1 MEDRKGLLLVISGP
15 AGAGKGTLADM
26 LLKRDGGFRFSV
38 SATTRGPRPN
48 EIAGFHYEYLTET
61 EFAERE
67 EAGDFLETATVHG
80 HRYGTPL
87 KPVMQM
93 LDEGRDLL
101 LDIDSQG
108 ALSVMGK
115 LADCVTVFIL
125 PPSFAE
131 LERRLRARN
140 TEAEEDI
147 LRRLCN
153 AHGEVAQMHRYRYAL
168 VNDNLE
174 DTYRQLEAIVMAE
187 RHNTVR
193 FRPQIAL

>member
-1 MEDRKGLLLVISGP
+1 MRKGLLLVISGP
-15 AGAGKGTLADM
+15 AGAGKGTLAER
-26 LLKRDGGFRFSV
+26 LLTRDGGFRFSV
-38 SATTRGPRPN
+38 SATTRAPRPN
-48 EIAGFHYEYLTET
+48 EIDGVHYEYLTKE
-61 EFAERE
+61 EFARRE
-67 EAGDFLETATVHG
+67 ENGDFLETATVHA

-93 LDEGRDLL
+93 LSEGRDLL

-108 ALSVMGK
+108 ALSVISR

-125 PPSFAE
+125 PPSFVE

-140 TEAEEDI
+140 TETEDD
-147 LRRLCN
+147 LQRRLRN
-153 AHGEVAQMHRYRYAL
+153 ARGEVSHMDRYRYVI

-174 DTYRQLEAIVMAE
+174 ETYRTLEAIVAAE

-193 FRPQIAL
+193 YQPQIDI